1 MRPAIRCSP
10 RVCCSGWGWRRFGLS
25 CTGLPTGAGFHGKS
39 EKPGSEL
46 TGWRPPGSLHLANED
61 VMPLLGADTLQGI
74 PLVVEPVGERLVPTD
89 ALLM

>member
-1 MRPAIRCSP
+1 M
-10 RVCCSGWGWRRFGLS
+10 
-25 CTGLPTGAGFHGKS
+25 
-39 EKPGSEL
+39 
-46 TGWRPPGSLHLANED
+46 HLANED